1 MGGEHLQCVQEI
13 AAHQETL
20 SAALDYVLG
29 LEVVC
34 FSARVEM
41 RTSRVAPGVRE
52 CLERGYRAQVE
63 GPESDANNSSGL
75 AAPMNSTSRVDVGD
89 GRGLYEYVLCRV
101 AMLSSIESCG
111 PDDDVIEEQW
121 LTNSQAG

>member
-1 MGGEHLQCVQEI
+1 
-13 AAHQETL
+13 
-20 SAALDYVLG
+20 
-29 LEVVC
+29 
-34 FSARVEM
+34 M
-41 RTSRVAPGVRE
+41 RIIPPAW
-52 CLERGYRAQVE
+52 
-63 GPESDANNSSGL
+63 